1 MTNRLDPV
9 QESLL
14 ARGMVFQNI
23 RLLPVERPFLS
34 SCPLEGKNSI
44 ERQRS
49 FKQQQFLGEAKEP
62 SQEGRRAGLSGNQ
75 KQPCS
80 EHRVGF

>member
-62 SQEGRRAGLSGNQ
+62 SRREESGLSGSQ